1 MVDLAHL
8 EKIPGSRKSR
18 QRVGRGTGSGY
29 HKTAGRGHKG
39 QKSRSGGKIPT
50 WFEGG
55 QMPLQR
61 RLPKRGFNNI
71 FRTEYEVVNVHQLDC
86 FADGATIEPRDLQEK
101 GLVRRGDKVL
111 VKILGNGLLSRKVT
125 VRAHKFSRTAREKII
140 QAGGSV
146 EEIDVA

>member
-8 EKIPGSRKSR
+8 ERVAGARRRR
-18 QRVGRGTGSGY
+18 QRVGRGVGSGY

-39 QKSRSGGKIPT
+39 QKSRSGGRIPT

-71 FRTEYEVVNVHQLDC
+71 FRTEYEIVNVHQLDC
-86 FADGATIEPRDLQEK
+86 FADGATVELGDLQEK
-101 GLVRRGDKVL
+101 GLVRRGAGVR
-111 VKILGNGLLSRKVT
+111 VKILGNGLLARKIT
-125 VRAHKFSRTAREKII
+125 VKAHKFSRTAREKIT
-140 QAGGSV
+140 QAGGSA
-146 EEIDVA
+146 EEISVA